1 MIMTRLCD
9 LKGSGAQPARCPRRT
24 LLAMSL
30 TCSEPTNLCQSLF
43 LSHSLTHWFSHPFPC
58 TRSLFL
64 SAVSICFAGHF
75 CLQSISP
82 CLPFFF
88 LIFFHLPF
96 AFIFCPS
103 SSSLPSLSLTGP
115 CMHNQTVVFIGNY
128 CNYTIDKQ
136 VLVAFIHAPSQP
148 ARQLFSLFPPVE
160 LLCTVLTIHHT
171 PALELAMKATQ
182 NRESKM
188 VAQDLLS
195 PSPSLALFLHL
206 PLWEQV
212 HRSEFVAWLITVQRE
227 LQETSHHQCLIIL
240 ARSISTSSLLLRW

>member
-103 SSSLPSLSLTGP
+103 FSSLPSLSLTGP

-148 ARQLFSLFPPVE
+148 ASQAA
-160 LLCTVLTIHHT
+160 LL
-171 PALELAMKATQ
+171 
-182 NRESKM
+182 S
-188 VAQDLLS
+188 LS
-195 PSPSLALFLHL
+195 PSWVVVHSAHHSPYTSTWTGDESDSKQRVQDGCTRLALPL
-206 PLWEQV
+206 PL
-212 HRSEFVAWLITVQRE
+212 SL
-227 LQETSHHQCLIIL
+227 
-240 ARSISTSSLLLRW
+240 SSFTCHFESKFIGASL